1 MQGIRIGPAG
11 WSYKDWNGIVY
22 PRSPGAEFDPLAYLA
37 RFFDTI
43 EINSSFY
50 RPPTAETAQSWA
62 ARVAQNPN
70 FRFTAKLHKLFT
82 HSRGKATAND
92 EKDFRLGIDPL
103 AEAGKLG
110 AILIQFPWSF
120 KNEMEERQYLVQLLE
135 RFKDYPRVVE
145 LRHASWNSATIYQ
158 TLEDLGV
165 GFCNIDQPLFA
176 KSIKPSATSTSMVGY
191 VRLHGRNYQNWFRE
205 EAGPEERYDYL
216 YSPDELEPWIARIK
230 EIAKQTKE
238 TYVITNNHFRGQAV
252 TNALEVKAV
261 IEEERVPGPAPL
273 LELYPRLIES
283 IVPEAA
289 NDQPTLF

>member
-1 MQGIRIGPAG
+1 
-11 WSYKDWNGIVY
+11 
-22 PRSPGAEFDPLAYLA
+22 
-37 RFFDTI
+37 
-43 EINSSFY
+43 
-50 RPPTAETAQSWA
+50 
-62 ARVAQNPN
+62 
-70 FRFTAKLHKLFT
+70 
-82 HSRGKATAND
+82 
-92 EKDFRLGIDPL
+92 
-103 AEAGKLG
+103 
-110 AILIQFPWSF
+110 
-120 KNEMEERQYLVQLLE
+120 LLE

-176 KSIKPSATSTSMVGY
+176 KSIKPSATSTSTVGY

-238 TYVITNNHFRGQAV
+238 TYVIANNHFRGQAV

-283 IVPEAA
+283 IVPDAA
-289 NDQPTLF
+289 NDQGSLF

>member
-1 MQGIRIGPAG
+1 
-11 WSYKDWNGIVY
+11 
-22 PRSPGAEFDPLAYLA
+22 
-37 RFFDTI
+37 
-43 EINSSFY
+43 
-50 RPPTAETAQSWA
+50 
-62 ARVAQNPN
+62 
-70 FRFTAKLHKLFT
+70 
-82 HSRGKATAND
+82 
-92 EKDFRLGIDPL
+92 
-103 AEAGKLG
+103 
-110 AILIQFPWSF
+110 
-120 KNEMEERQYLVQLLE
+120 
-135 RFKDYPRVVE
+135 VVE